1 MSDPCVVG
9 KNNVLNSSKSDL
21 QGPAK
26 LSPKSLNDMQPL
38 SSHSVIRDDVD
49 SLIEDFKGALASLLL
64 EEGTQLHHPKY
75 TKHKPQGG
83 FKDEE
88 RDFKNMCTHI
98 DIADVFTGATDF
110 GKKFISAEFS
120 ARASREAL
128 ENVREELYDI
138 ESEHRAEIIRQINII
153 QEKQADSKETTRQ
166 VTKTLQGLLVERG
179 GCAFLEAEIKQKKM
193 DIFKLTRDY
202 DASIKDLKDTKDEL
216 QAQVD
221 SNADLKVAQVKVKR
235 GLEERHMMEMLKKK
249 EQEQELLEQIRG
261 LTDLLKSAWSAD
273 LVEQLEAAKDDA
285 HNIGQCNKILIEMRN
300 DAEADSG
307 AQIKALQEALDLA
320 NREVRELKHK
330 AVADEWRGYTG

>member
-26 LSPKSLNDMQPL
+26 LSPKSSNDMQPL
-38 SSHSVIRDDVD
+38 SSHSVIRDDVN
-49 SLIEDFKGALASLLL
+49 SLIEDFKGALPSLLL
-64 EEGTQLHHPKY
+64 KEGTQLV
-75 TKHKPQGG
+75 GG

-88 RDFKNMCTHI
+88 RVFKNMCTHI
-98 DIADVFTGATDF
+98 DIADVFTGATDY
-110 GKKFISAEFS
+110 GKKFMSAEFP

-179 GCAFLEAEIKQKKM
+179 RCAFLEAEIKQKKM
-193 DIFKLTRDY
+193 DIYKLTRDY
-202 DASIKDLKDTKDEL
+202 DASVKDLKDTKDEL

-221 SNADLKVAQVKVKR
+221 ANADLKVAQVKVKR

-249 EQEQELLEQIRG
+249 EQEQELLGQIRG

-307 AQIKALQEALDLA
+307 AQITALQEALDLA

-330 AVADEWRGYTG
+330 AVADD